1 MGGMNVVRVALLADT
16 HGHLEPRIV
25 ALTRSCD
32 WIVHAGDIG
41 SLDVLEQLR
50 AQDTPVLAIRG
61 NNDTLAKWPLA
72 QRPDLARLPETAQL
86 ALPGGE
92 LIVVH
97 GDRYPAAVRHA
108 RLRADH
114 RQARAIVYGH
124 SHRLLIDDKAL
135 PWLLNPGAAGR
146 TRTYGG
152 PSCLI
157 LTASDE
163 QWQVEAHRFTPS

>member
-1 MGGMNVVRVALLADT
+1 MTPVRVALLADT
-16 HGHLEPRIV
+16 HGNLEPRIA
-25 ALTRSCD
+25 ALACSCD

-41 SLDVLEQLR
+41 SLEVLTQL
-50 AQDTPVLAIRG
+50 QGHGTPTLAIRG
-61 NNDTLAKWPLA
+61 NNDMPTKWPPE
-72 QRPDLARLPETAQL
+72 QRSKLARLPEIARL

-97 GDRYPAAVRHA
+97 GDRYPAALRHA

-124 SHRLLIDDKAL
+124 SHRLLIDDTAL

-152 PSCLI
+152 PSCLV
-157 LTASDE
+157 LTAAED
-163 QWQVEAHRFTPS
+163 QWQVEAHRFKPT